1 MKGSR
6 ISASLL
12 ALALVASCTTTT
24 VTDRQMADPNE
35 RLARPDRIL
44 VHDVAATAA
53 DLHAGSVLSGK
64 HAARSAPPTAEEI
77 AVGRSARRS
86 RRSS

>member
-12 ALALVASCTTTT
+12 ALALIASCTTTT

-35 RLARPDRIL
+35 RVARPDRIL

-53 DLHAGSVLSGK
+53 DLHADSVLSGK